1 MARRYD
7 IQGTNNYIIAASVFL
22 LIGAWHFI
30 DGWFPR
36 QSVRDI
42 HPKEVVVKASA
53 AGVVAK
59 IEIALQQEVADA
71 VPLIRL
77 KTVETPA
84 KEITL
89 SMQDELNPK
98 AKVHSG
104 EVAEIH
110 VQEKAQVS
118 IGQPLVTLKAT
129 RDSYYLYNKTT
140 AVITLLGALICGII
154 HRLVR

>member
-7 IQGTNNYIIAASVFL
+7 IQGTNNYIIAASVLF

-30 DGWFPR
+30 DGWLPR
-36 QSVRDI
+36 QSVREI
-42 HPKEVVVKASA
+42 HPKEVVVKAS
-53 AGVVAK
+53 GSGLVEKVEVV
-59 IEIALQQEVADA
+59 LQQEVSDTA
-71 VPLIRL
+71 PLIRL
-77 KTVETPA
+77 KADEELA

-89 SMQDELNPK
+89 TMQDELNPK
-98 AKVHSG
+98 TKVHSG
-104 EVAEIH
+104 EVTEIH
-110 VQEKAQVS
+110 VQERAQ
-118 IGQPLVTLKAT
+118 ITPGQPLVTLKAT